1 MERGA
6 ALSAADVARIA
17 REFGVPTG
25 DAVEPSEPAAA
36 QVREDVESA
45 RSSGVVKKP
54 PNTATAGYGIA
65 IGNRDG
71 WWGHTGEIP
80 GYNTTLYHNYEDETT
95 IIVIVN
101 SDILLTSGVAPA
113 PATQAALQTALGLN

>member
-1 MERGA
+1 MACLVSSNPALPSSLA
-6 ALSAADVARIA
+6 AVVP
-17 REFGVPTG
+17 REPGL
-25 DAVEPSEPAAA
+25 
-36 QVREDVESA
+36 
-45 RSSGVVKKP
+45 
-54 PNTATAGYGIA
+54 Y
-65 IGNRDG
+65 G